1 MATEEEVR
9 SDASSPVTNRPVS
22 TIVANATGRTD
33 GRSMTYAP
41 TASTVST
48 SSPASAATQVSRR
61 AYQGRLPGTARGTG
75 AGAGAAKTGEAAT
88 GAGETGSDTGAAGGC
103 AYSFGVSAAD
113 DGGGAISASAPSATG
128 SSGCSSTVGAMPSS
142 ACNSRATS
150 GSRDEPPTRNSP
162 ASWFGRR
169 PHRRM
174 TAAVSYTAR
183 STPGIATGATV
194 VRDSISLAP
203 RTSSQN
209 SRRLRRNVVV
219 SGCANARQA
228 SGIDAASTPPR
239 CSTSAASTSRPP
251 KS

>member
-41 TASTVST
+41 TAATVST

-75 AGAGAAKTGEAAT
+75 AGAGAAKTGAAAT

-113 DGGGAISASAPSATG
+113 DGRGLVHRPAQQRRRDPLELLAGDVDRLVDAGYRHRGDRGTRQHLLGASHVLPEQPAVAP
-128 SSGCSSTVGAMPSS
+128 
-142 ACNSRATS
+142 
-150 GSRDEPPTRNSP
+150 
-162 ASWFGRR
+162 
-169 PHRRM
+169 
-174 TAAVSYTAR
+174 
-183 STPGIATGATV
+183 
-194 VRDSISLAP
+194 
-203 RTSSQN
+203 
-209 SRRLRRNVVV
+209 
-219 SGCANARQA
+219 
-228 SGIDAASTPPR
+228 
-239 CSTSAASTSRPP
+239 
-251 KS
+251 